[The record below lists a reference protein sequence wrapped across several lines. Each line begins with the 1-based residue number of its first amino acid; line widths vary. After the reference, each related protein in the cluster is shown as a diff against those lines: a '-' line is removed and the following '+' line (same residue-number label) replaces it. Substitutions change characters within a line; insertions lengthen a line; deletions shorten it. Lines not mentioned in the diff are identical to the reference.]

1 MENQIKK
8 LLLNSLR
15 SFFLRVKELLSRKY
29 RKHKIHQ
36 RETMIIMDRISVI
49 SNMHPELSKYL
60 NDIPEFTSNVNDS
73 AIRLADLRKYNNRL
87 LELLEKYEVESH
99 KSSWFI

>member
-1 MENQIKK
+1 
-8 LLLNSLR
+8 
-15 SFFLRVKELLSRKY
+15 
-29 RKHKIHQ
+29 
-36 RETMIIMDRISVI
+36 
-49 SNMHPELSKYL
+49 MHPELSKYL